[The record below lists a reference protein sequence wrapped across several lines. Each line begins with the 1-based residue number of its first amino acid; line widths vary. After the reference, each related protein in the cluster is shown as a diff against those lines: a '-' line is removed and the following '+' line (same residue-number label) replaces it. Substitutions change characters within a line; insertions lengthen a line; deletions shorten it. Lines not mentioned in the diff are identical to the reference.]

1 MSATPAPRIRERLHA
16 SLEGID
22 PAGEAARS
30 LRAFADAL
38 CQEIG
43 HYVEPVAGRRA
54 PAVEGRA
61 CCDPQSLG
69 EAATR
74 SSKSYGSKPKK
85 DKTIR
90 R

>member
-1 MSATPAPRIRERLHA
+1 MSATAAPRIRERLQA
-16 SLEGID
+16 TLEGID
-22 PAGEAARS
+22 PASDAARS

-43 HYVEPVAGRRA
+43 HYVEPAAGRRA
-54 PAVEGRA
+54 PAVDGRT
-61 CCDPQSLG
+61 CSDPQSLG

-85 DKTIR
+85 DKTVR